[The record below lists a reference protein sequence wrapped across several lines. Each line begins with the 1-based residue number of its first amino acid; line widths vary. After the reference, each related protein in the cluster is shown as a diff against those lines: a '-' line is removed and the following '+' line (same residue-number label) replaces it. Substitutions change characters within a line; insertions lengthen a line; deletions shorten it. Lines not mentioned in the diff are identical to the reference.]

1 MRVEEELEAVK
12 EKVLQRL
19 VETSFYG
26 RKRSY
31 DLSATVNLTHQKDQL
46 FFAIL
51 DVHCSMVHIYQYLS
65 I

>member
-1 MRVEEELEAVK
+1 MMVEEELEAVK

-31 DLSATVNLTHQKDQL
+31 DQSATVNLTHQKDQL
-46 FFAIL
+46 FFALI
-51 DVHCSMVHIYQYLS
+51 DIQR
-65 I
+65 